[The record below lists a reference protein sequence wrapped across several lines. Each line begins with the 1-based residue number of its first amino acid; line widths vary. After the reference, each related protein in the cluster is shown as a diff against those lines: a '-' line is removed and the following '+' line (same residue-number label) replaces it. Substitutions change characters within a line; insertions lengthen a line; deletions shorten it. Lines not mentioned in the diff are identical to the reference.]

1 VAQIPEALMTH
12 YVELAHK
19 PEMAPYIQ
27 PNEPVLDF
35 AEDLKRLRVVLS
47 DVGVH

>member
-1 VAQIPEALMTH
+1 MTR

-27 PNEPVLDF
+27 PNGPVLDF
-35 AEDLKRLRVVLS
+35 TEDLKRLRILLS